1 MHLTR
6 RHFLGASS
14 AAALAAIAGCTA
26 KPTTSGG
33 STKRLVCYC
42 SADSVY
48 AQLVFDAF
56 TRRTGITVDPVY
68 DTEATKTTGLVNRL
82 LAEKDRARAD
92 VWWSGEPL
100 GTIRLARA
108 GVLEPYRSAAAEQA
122 MAPHGWPAAL
132 KDRAA
137 PTGTP
142 RWYGF
147 GARARVYVVNTAK
160 VEPAARPGALTDLA
174 RSGPKGRI
182 AIARPQFG
190 TTRTHMAAIL
200 AIHGPQALEGWL
212 GALKALDVRVLD
224 GNAAVARAVG
234 EGSCHV
240 GLTDSDDVF
249 AGQAQRWPIDLSFDR
264 AQTAPNP
271 PDLDGSLLIPN
282 TVALVRNGPSTASA
296 GMLLDH
302 ILSAESQ
309 RILAKSE
316 SRNIPVDPALN
327 AEFASWAPKDVLE
340 VDFERVADAVED
352 AMSICTR
359 VLG

>member
-1 MHLTR
+1 MPLTR
-6 RHFLGASS
+6 RHFLGAAS
-14 AAALAAIAGCTA
+14 AVALAAVTGCMRGPSSA
-26 KPTTSGG
+26 SGA
-33 STKRLVCYC
+33 KRLVCYC

-56 TRRTGITVDPVY
+56 TKRTGVIVDPVY

-82 LAEKDRARAD
+82 LSEKDRPRAD
-92 VWWSGEPL
+92 VWWSSEPL

-108 GVLEPYRSAAAEQA
+108 GVLEAYRSAIAEQS
-122 MAPHGWPAAL
+122 MAPAGWPAAM
-132 KDRAA
+132 KDRAS
-137 PTGTP
+137 PSGTP

-160 VEPAARPGALTDLA
+160 VEDAARPTSHSDLV
-174 RSGPKGRI
+174 RSGVKGRI

-200 AIHGPQALEGWL
+200 AIHGPQALERWL
-212 GALKALDVRVLD
+212 SALKALDVRVLD

-264 AQTAPNP
+264 AQPQISA
-271 PDLDGSLLIPN
+271 PDLNGSLLIPN
-282 TVALVRNGPSTASA
+282 TVALVRNGPNAPAA
-296 GMLLDH
+296 GVLVDH

-309 RILAKSE
+309 RILATSE
-316 SRNIPVDPALN
+316 SKNIPIDPALH
-327 AEFASWAPKDVLE
+327 AEFASWAPKDVLNI
-340 VDFERVADAVED
+340 DFERVADAVEE
-352 AMSICTR
+352 AMAICTH